1 VGIRAI
7 FGQTTPISGEILMAV
22 QPILEPLTGPAVWV
36 GPDLQDD
43 PSWIMH
49 LDAADIAEIDA
60 ALTAAKAAGV
70 SIPFSADKFPLPN
83 FARKI
88 DEIVERVSHGRGF
101 VLVRGIPRERY
112 SEADCE
118 LIYWGIG
125 IHIGTPVSQNRRGHL
140 LGHVRDEGKNLG
152 DMEARPYQT
161 ASRMDF
167 HCDLLPVDMLG
178 LFCVNPAK
186 SGGQSYIV
194 SALEVHNIIA
204 RERPDLLEALYQPYN
219 IDWHGEEPVGGK
231 PWYVMPMISETDGV
245 VSSRITS
252 RRFILSVT
260 RHGEQ
265 LAASPKMLEAIE
277 FAQEVA
283 NRPELRLSMMLE
295 PGDMQFIN
303 NLTTLHARTEFED
316 FEEEDKKRHLLRF
329 WIALDDAKRRPLSPL
344 LDERYGVVRSGGM
357 PVKDAA

>member
-1 VGIRAI
+1 M
-7 FGQTTPISGEILMAV
+7 PV
-22 QPILEPLTGPAVWV
+22 QPILEPLAGPAVWK
-36 GPDLQDD
+36 GPDLQNDD
-43 PSWIMH
+43 SWLMR
-49 LDAADIAEIDA
+49 LDADDVAEIDA
-60 ALTAAKAAGV
+60 ALAHAKATGATV
-70 SIPFSADKFPLPN
+70 PFGADKFPLPN
-83 FARKI
+83 VARKI
-88 DEIVERVSHGRGF
+88 DEIIDRVSHGPGF

-112 SEADCE
+112 TADECE
-118 LIYWGIG
+118 MIYWGIG
-125 IHIGTPVSQNRRGHL
+125 THIGTPVSQNRRGHL
-140 LGHVRDEGKNLG
+140 LGHVRDEGKTLG

-167 HCDLLPVDMLG
+167 HCDLLPVDVLG
-178 LFCVNPAK
+178 LFCVNQAK
-186 SGGQSYIV
+186 SGGESYIV

-204 RERPDLLEALYQPYN
+204 QERPDLLEALYQPYN

-231 PWYVMPMISETDGV
+231 PWYVMPMISEIGGT

-260 RHGEQ
+260 RHGEE
-265 LAASPKMLEAIE
+265 LAASEKMLEAIE

-283 NRPELRLSMMLE
+283 NRPELRLSMWLE

-316 FEEEDKKRHLLRF
+316 FEQDDKKRHLLRL
-329 WIALDDAKRRPLSPL
+329 WVALDDAKRRPLSPL

-357 PVKDAA
+357 PVKEAA